1 MSEETTKPQTEQ
13 TTEIRTARPSAER
26 ARRPGGPGGRGPRKG
41 GSDRK
46 GAPRKEV
53 REFEQKTIEIRR
65 VTRVVAGGRRFSFSV
80 AMVIGDGKG
89 KVGVGIGKAGDTALA
104 IQKAFNDAKKNLVT
118 LNLTAQNSIPYEV
131 DAKYN
136 SARLMM
142 MPNGGRGI
150 VAGSSV
156 RSVLELAGM
165 RDITTKIFSR
175 TKNKLNIAKAAI
187 KALEPFVMAKGV
199 QKPVEKQ
206 EAPKA
211 EVTNN

>member
-1 MSEETTKPQTEQ
+1 MSEETTQPKTEQ

-41 GSDRK
+41 GDRR
-46 GAPRKEV
+46 GASRKEP
-53 REFEQKTIEIRR
+53 REFEQKTIDIRR

-104 IQKAFNDAKKNLVT
+104 IQKAFNNAKKNLVT

-165 RDITTKIFSR
+165 RDVTTKIFSR

-187 KALEPFVMAKGV
+187 KALDPFVMAKGV

-206 EAPKA
+206 EVEKA
-211 EVTNN
+211 ELTSK